1 MILSHPETMRE
12 RGEIGE
18 YFDKRAM
25 KVFVPGV
32 LLLMLL
38 SVPLIFFTEVSVAV
52 LVTVFLI
59 GVAVLVVYYLM
70 FVQMPQ

>member
-1 MILSHPETMRE
+1 M
-12 RGEIGE
+12 
-18 YFDKRAM
+18 
-25 KVFVPGV
+25 
-32 LLLMLL
+32 LMLL